1 MAITATEI
9 GATDTINNY
18 SNPKIAQKKA
28 YEYLGKTGILYKS
41 TRKDKK
47 YMVKDEKGNFV
58 HFGAIPYED
67 FTHHRNK
74 LRRKLYLKRST
85 NIKGDWWKNKYSP
98 NCLAI
103 NILW

>member
-1 MAITATEI
+1 MVVTATEI
-9 GATDTINNY
+9 GRTDPFNKY

-28 YEYLGKTGILYKS
+28 YEYLGVKGTLYRS

-47 YMVKDEKGNFV
+47 YMVKDENDKWV

-67 FTHHRNK
+67 YTKHRNK
-74 LRRKLYLKRST
+74 IRRKSYLNRAT
-85 NIKGDWWKNKYSP
+85 NIQGDWWKNKYSP